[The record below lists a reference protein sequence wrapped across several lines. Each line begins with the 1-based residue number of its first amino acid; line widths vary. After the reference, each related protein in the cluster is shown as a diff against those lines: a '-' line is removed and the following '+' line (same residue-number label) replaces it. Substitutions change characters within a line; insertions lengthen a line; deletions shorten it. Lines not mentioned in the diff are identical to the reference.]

1 MTKKKIERV
10 TVVRAGVFHRPSKL
24 IGVVDYVLSCGDTFF
39 WLDAYPPTYC
49 PFCGRMIDYAGPE
62 EEGEQ

>member
-1 MTKKKIERV
+1 MTKKIERV
-10 TVVRAGVFHRPSKL
+10 TVAIADPEQPLNITYYR
-24 IGVVDYVLSCGDTFF
+24 LSCGDTFE
-39 WLDAYPPTYC
+39 WMDRYPPTFC

>member
-10 TVVRAGVFHRPSKL
+10 TLERADVFRPQWRVKAA
-24 IGVVDYVLSCGDTFF
+24 DYTLSCGDSFF
-39 WLDAYPPTYC
+39 WLDGYPPTFC

-62 EEGEQ
+62 GAEDE